1 MTNRHQV
8 VVIQKDGQQCPLAA
22 GQDQCADAAMRASGR
37 PDLRAPKDLQIHLI
51 LDNYAATD
59 G

>member
-1 MTNRHQV
+1 
-8 VVIQKDGQQCPLAA
+8 
-22 GQDQCADAAMRASGR
+22 MRASGR